1 MKIFIKNQEGVE
13 KELDAQVVD
22 LKPNDVIVIK
32 LPFMDDIPQKE
43 LKHCI
48 DGFKGIFPNN
58 KIVFIKE
65 DSDLS
70 IIRQGGNINETL

>member
-32 LPFMDDIPQKE
+32 LPFMYDIPKKE

-48 DGFKGIFPNN
+48 DSFKNIFPNN

-65 DSDLS
+65 DSNLS
-70 IIRQGGNINETL
+70 IIRQRGEINETL

>member
-13 KELDAQVVD
+13 KELDAQVID
-22 LKPNDVIVIK
+22 LKPNDVIIIK
-32 LPFMDDIPQKE
+32 SSFMDDIPQKE
-43 LKHCI
+43 LKHYM
-48 DGFKGIFPNN
+48 DGFKSIFPNN
-58 KIVFIKE
+58 RIIFIKE